1 MMLPVEVQANRSM
14 FFITLGSSA
23 CKSFAVITP
32 ECRRRRTTKFCTS
45 CGSCLDLLF
54 WPFPVREKL
63 SGEPRRLISLGLTAD
78 VPLYKPLGLEADRR
92 QLSGSHLDV
101 SGGSPRTCFNCLCDT
116 HCPVLLLR
124 PSRTALAATAM
135 TDALG

>member
-1 MMLPVEVQANRSM
+1 MMLPVEVPAKRSM
-14 FFITLGSSA
+14 FFITLGSRA

-32 ECRRRRTTKFCTS
+32 RMPPPSHDKI
-45 CGSCLDLLF
+45 LYVV
-54 WPFPVREKL
+54 WVMPFPLREKL

-101 SGGSPRTCFNCLCDT
+101 SRWVSADLFQ
-116 HCPVLLLR
+116 LLV
-124 PSRTALAATAM
+124 
-135 TDALG
+135 

>member
-1 MMLPVEVQANRSM
+1 MMLPVEVPANRSM
-14 FFITLGSSA
+14 FFITLGSRA

-32 ECRRRRTTKFCTS
+32 RMPPPSHDKILYVVWVMSRS
-45 CGSCLDLLF
+45 PLL
-54 WPFPVREKL
+54 PFPVREKL

-101 SGGSPRTCFNCLCDT
+101 SWWVSADLFQ
-116 HCPVLLLR
+116 LLV
-124 PSRTALAATAM
+124 
-135 TDALG
+135 